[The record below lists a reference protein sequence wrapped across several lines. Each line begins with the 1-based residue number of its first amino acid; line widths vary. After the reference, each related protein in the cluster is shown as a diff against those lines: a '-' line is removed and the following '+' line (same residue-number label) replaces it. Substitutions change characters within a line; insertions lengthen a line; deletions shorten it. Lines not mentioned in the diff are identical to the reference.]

1 MDNEITY
8 TKSYETLKTEIKEE
22 LSKSVESFVRIGYLL
37 KVARDTNIL
46 ENSPYK
52 NMEEFAYAEF
62 KIDKG
67 TASKF
72 MAINDRFSEGGN
84 SERLKQEYNGI
95 GWSKL
100 SIMLQL
106 PDSANEEI
114 SAGFSK
120 NEIQTLRDEFASAEK
135 ETPIETVL
143 EGETG
148 TTAAVED
155 ILYKAIR
162 QLGESEPDIYAG
174 IHGAIKREDDTYDLN
189 RIKEVMAPSE
199 EMIYSIRIRGI
210 GRIMLSVK
218 SFEETV
224 TMVNERT
231 GEKETRDWGEVA
243 YAWNQIIDLEKN
255 TEENW
260 ETVYGQSFPKK
271 VKVAP
276 VQPKKDTKV
285 KKVNEKPKKKEI
297 KPKESITKISENDT
311 KPEENVHETWEDQ
324 NLHEYE
330 ETIPEPDPM
339 EETQEQEHLAE
350 REEQQEDNTPIEGQ
364 QSIEDMPE
372 VMPKPVMDRRTYEER
387 KESYL
392 NSFED
397 NVGCAM
403 ANKEGGNWELVKADM
418 QDALHYID
426 LLIELDKMEVEDEE

>member
-1 MDNEITY
+1 MDNEIMY

-37 KVARDTNIL
+37 KVARDTSIL

-84 SERLKQEYNGI
+84 SEHLKQEYNGI

-120 NEIQTLRDEFASAEK
+120 NEIQTLRDEFAGAEK

-174 IHGAIKREDDTYDLN
+174 IHEAIKREDDTYDLN

-271 VKVAP
+271 EEVAP
-276 VQPKKDTKV
+276 VQQKKETKV

-297 KPKESITKISENDT
+297 KQKESITKISENDT
-311 KPEENVHETWEDQ
+311 KQEENAHETWKDQ

-339 EETQEQEHLAE
+339 EEPQEHIAE
-350 REEQQEDNTPIEGQ
+350 QEEQQEDNTPIEGQ

-372 VMPKPVMDRRTYEER
+372 VMPKPVMDRRTYEAR

-403 ANKEGGNWELVKADM
+403 ANKEGENWELVKADM

>member
-1 MDNEITY
+1 MDNEIMY

-37 KVARDTNIL
+37 KVARDTSIL

-84 SERLKQEYNGI
+84 SEHLKQEYNGI

-120 NEIQTLRDEFASAEK
+120 NEIQTLRDEFSSAEK
-135 ETPIETVL
+135 ETPIETVF

-148 TTAAVED
+148 TTAAVKD

-174 IHGAIKREDDTYDLN
+174 IHEAIKREDDTYDMS

-243 YAWNQIIDLEKN
+243 YAWNQIIDLEK
-255 TEENW
+255 TPEENW

-271 VKVAP
+271 KEVAP

-285 KKVNEKPKKKEI
+285 KKVNEKHKKKEV
-297 KPKESITKISENDT
+297 KQKESITKISENDT
-311 KPEENVHETWEDQ
+311 KQEENAHETWKDQ
-324 NLHEYE
+324 TLHEYE
-330 ETIPEPDPM
+330 ETIPVPDPI
-339 EETQEQEHLAE
+339 EEQQEPENIAE
-350 REEQQEDNTPIEGQ
+350 QEQQEDNTPIEGQ

-372 VMPKPVMDRRTYEER
+372 VMPKPVMDRRTYEAR